1 MLSVAFLY
9 ISPQGTEKQDAKT
22 WHNSF
27 SKRATD
33 MDYSQNLWIF
43 ATLLFG
49 IIIVPGMDMI
59 FVLANALAG
68 GTRAGLAAILG
79 IMGGGV
85 VHTITGTL
93 GVTVLAVLIPQLFL
107 PMLLLGAAYMIWVG
121 IGLMRS
127 SITVDEVEGSTARS
141 LFTTVRRGF
150 LTCMLNPKAWL
161 FILAVF
167 PQFMKPQYGSIA
179 QQALVMGLLTIAMQF
194 LIYGAVALG
203 AGAARDFL
211 TGNARATITVGR
223 LAGLL
228 IVAAAIFT
236 AWQGWVQYA
245 QS

>member
-1 MLSVAFLY
+1 
-9 ISPQGTEKQDAKT
+9 
-22 WHNSF
+22 
-27 SKRATD
+27 
-33 MDYSQNLWIF
+33 MDYTQNLWIF

-68 GTRAGLAAILG
+68 GTRSGLAAIVG

-85 VHTITGTL
+85 AHTIIGTL

-107 PMLLLGAAYMIWVG
+107 PMLLIGAAYMIWVG

-141 LFTTVRRGF
+141 LLTTARRGF
-150 LTCMLNPKAWL
+150 VTCILNPKAWL

-167 PQFMKPQYGSIA
+167 PQFMKPQYGSIL
-179 QQALVMGLLTIAMQF
+179 QQALIMGLLTILLQF
-194 LIYGAVALG
+194 VIYGVVALG
-203 AGAARDFL
+203 AGSVRDFL
-211 TGNARATITVGR
+211 TGNARATIVVGR

-236 AWQGWVQYA
+236 AWQGWVHQA
-245 QS
+245 

>member
-1 MLSVAFLY
+1 
-9 ISPQGTEKQDAKT
+9 
-22 WHNSF
+22 
-27 SKRATD
+27 
-33 MDYSQNLWIF
+33 MDYTQNLWIY

-68 GTRAGLAAILG
+68 GTRAGLAAIVG
-79 IMGGGV
+79 IMGGGI

-107 PMLLLGAAYMIWVG
+107 PMLLVGAAYMIWVG

-127 SITVDEVEGSTARS
+127 SITVENVKGATARS
-141 LFTTVRRGF
+141 LFATARRGF
-150 LTCMLNPKAWL
+150 VTCMLNPKAWL

-167 PQFMKPQYGSIA
+167 PQFMKPQYGPIL
-179 QQALVMGLLTIAMQF
+179 QQAVVMGVMTIALQF

-203 AGAARDFL
+203 AGTARDFL
-211 TGNARATITVGR
+211 TGNATAIIMVGR

-228 IVAAAIFT
+228 IVVAAIYT
-236 AWQGWVQYA
+236 AWQGWIHQV
-245 QS
+245 

>member
-1 MLSVAFLY
+1 
-9 ISPQGTEKQDAKT
+9 
-22 WHNSF
+22 
-27 SKRATD
+27 
-33 MDYSQNLWIF
+33 MDYSDNLWIF

-59 FVLANALAG
+59 FVLANSLAG
-68 GTRAGLAAILG
+68 GTRAGLASILG

-107 PMLLLGAAYMIWVG
+107 PMLLVGAAYMVWVG

-127 SITVDEVEGSTARS
+127 TITVGAVEGSTARS
-141 LFTTVRRGF
+141 LMTTVWRGF

-161 FILAVF
+161 FILAVY
-167 PQFMKPQYGSIA
+167 PQFMKPQYGSIPR
-179 QQALVMGLLTIAMQF
+179 QALIMGLLTIVMPF

-203 AGAARDFL
+203 AGTARDVL
-211 TGNARATITVGR
+211 TGNARATIVVGR

-228 IVAAAIFT
+228 IVLAAIFT
-236 AWQGWVQYA
+236 AWQGWVQFA
-245 QS
+245 PQ

>member
-1 MLSVAFLY
+1 
-9 ISPQGTEKQDAKT
+9 
-22 WHNSF
+22 
-27 SKRATD
+27 
-33 MDYSQNLWIF
+33 MDYSDNLWIF

-68 GTRAGLAAILG
+68 GTRAGLASILG

-107 PMLLLGAAYMIWVG
+107 PMLLAGAAYMVWVG

-127 SITVDEVEGSTARS
+127 TITVGTVEGSTARS
-141 LFTTVRRGF
+141 LTTTVWRGF

-161 FILAVF
+161 FILAVY
-167 PQFMKPQYGSIA
+167 PQFMKPQYGSIPR
-179 QQALVMGLLTIAMQF
+179 QALIMGLLTIVMQF
-194 LIYGAVALG
+194 LVYGAVALG
-203 AGAARDFL
+203 AGTARDVL
-211 TGNARATITVGR
+211 AGNARATIVVGR

-228 IVAAAIFT
+228 IVLAAIFT
-236 AWQGWVQYA
+236 AWQGWVQFA
-245 QS
+245 PQ

>member
-1 MLSVAFLY
+1 
-9 ISPQGTEKQDAKT
+9 
-22 WHNSF
+22 
-27 SKRATD
+27 
-33 MDYSQNLWIF
+33 MDYTQNLWIY

-93 GVTVLAVLIPQLFL
+93 GVTVLTVLIPQLFV
-107 PMLLLGAAYMIWVG
+107 PMLLIGAAYMIWVG

-127 SITVDEVEGSTARS
+127 SITVDRVDGSAAPS
-141 LFTTVRRGF
+141 QLTTFRRGF
-150 LTCMLNPKAWL
+150 TTCILNPKAWL

-167 PQFMKPQYGSIA
+167 PQFMKPQYGSILH
-179 QQALVMGLLTIAMQF
+179 QAIIMGAMTVVLQF

-203 AGAARDFL
+203 AGTIRDFL
-211 TGNARATITVGR
+211 TGNAVATVIVGR
-223 LAGLL
+223 GAGLL
-228 IVAAAIFT
+228 IVASALFT
-236 AWQGWVQYA
+236 AWQGWSHHA
-245 QS
+245 A

>member
-1 MLSVAFLY
+1 
-9 ISPQGTEKQDAKT
+9 
-22 WHNSF
+22 
-27 SKRATD
+27 
-33 MDYSQNLWIF
+33 MDYSDNLWIF

-68 GTRAGLAAILG
+68 GTRAGLASILG

-107 PMLLLGAAYMIWVG
+107 PMLLVGAAYMVWVG

-127 SITVDEVEGSTARS
+127 TITVGTVEGSTARS
-141 LFTTVRRGF
+141 LMTTVWRGF

-161 FILAVF
+161 FILAVY
-167 PQFMKPQYGSIA
+167 PQFMKPQYGSIPR
-179 QQALVMGLLTIAMQF
+179 QALIMGMLTIVMQF
-194 LIYGAVALG
+194 LVYGAVALG
-203 AGAARDFL
+203 AGTARDVL
-211 TGNARATITVGR
+211 AGTARATIVVGR

-228 IVAAAIFT
+228 IVLAAIFT
-236 AWQGWVQYA
+236 AWQGWVQFAA
-245 QS
+245 Q